1 MTQLVRAAEPQLT
14 GSDQETEGGQLP
26 CGPPPPPRQGI
37 PWQIAK
43 GAAVLNTNPQEPTVG
58 GRHCPTLNPQP
69 WEGEALLLALPCADL
84 KVEEACRAIT
94 APLSWGMDGHSFVT
108 FPTPT
113 WQTAMLQGPS
123 ASEPLLHCSCP

>member
-69 WEGEALLLALPCADL
+69 SEGEALLLALPHADL

-94 APLSWGMDGHSFVT
+94 APLSWGMDGHLLCHLPYPDLADSD
-108 FPTPT
+108 
-113 WQTAMLQGPS
+113 AAGPFC
-123 ASEPLLHCSCP
+123 L

>member
-1 MTQLVRAAEPQLT
+1 MWPSASPTPRDSLADSKRCCSPQYESP
-14 GSDQETEGGQLP
+14 GAHGRWQALP
-26 CGPPPPPRQGI
+26 D
-37 PWQIAK
+37 
-43 GAAVLNTNPQEPTVG
+43 PQPS
-58 GRHCPTLNPQP
+58 TLNPQP
-69 WEGEALLLALPCADL
+69 SEGEALLLALPHADL